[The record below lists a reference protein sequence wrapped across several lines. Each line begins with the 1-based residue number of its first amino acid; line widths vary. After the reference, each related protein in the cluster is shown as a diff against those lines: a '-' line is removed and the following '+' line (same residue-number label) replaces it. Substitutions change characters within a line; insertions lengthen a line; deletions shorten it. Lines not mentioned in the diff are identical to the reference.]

1 MEDWK
6 RNLGVLMLPGIGL
19 KRWLALAGA
28 GVLLLVLGATLAA
41 IELTALSLEVADR
54 LIGIG
59 RVVTLA
65 DVLPVLWRGILFGAL
80 GLAVFGVGAFQCYR
94 TLLSAATYRRAG
106 GGLVENLSVRRSR
119 RGGPAIAAI
128 GGGTGLA
135 SLLRGL
141 KRYTEDITAIV
152 TAADDG
158 GSSGRLRTDFGV
170 SPPGDARQCLIAL
183 SDSEPLMDE
192 VLSYRFETGAGLEG
206 HSMGNLLLTALAQNH
221 GDLHDALQAAARLLN
236 IKGQVAPST
245 REPNLI
251 LFAET
256 EDAVILRGESAI
268 GTANQPISHLWVEP
282 RGAPAN
288 PAALEA
294 IARADIIVIGPGS
307 LYTSILP
314 NFLIRG
320 ISQAVEDSSAPK
332 VFVCNVATQY
342 GETDNFD
349 AESHLRVFEEQAGV
363 SVSHFLVN
371 SKPIAVE
378 PEFRQDP
385 ILPAKPRWFQGA
397 FISADLVDKRLPTRH
412 DPHKLADQLLRILRL
427 SPIRRPA

>member
-1 MEDWK
+1 MEGWK
-6 RNLGVLMLPGIGL
+6 RNLGVLLLPGIGL

-41 IELTALSLEVADR
+41 IELTALSLEAADR
-54 LIGIG
+54 LIGVG
-59 RVVTLA
+59 RALTLA
-65 DVLPVLWRGILFGAL
+65 SVLPVLWRGVLFGAL
-80 GLAVFGVGAFQCYR
+80 GLAVFGVGAFQAYR

-106 GGLVENLSVRRSR
+106 GSVVENLSVRRSR

-128 GGGTGLA
+128 GGGTGMA

-141 KRYTEDITAIV
+141 KLHTEDITAIV

-158 GSSGRLRTDFGV
+158 GSSGRLRSDFGV

-236 IKGQVAPST
+236 VKGQVVPST
-245 REPNLI
+245 REPDLT

-256 EDAVILRGESAI
+256 EDAVFLRGESAV
-268 GTANQPISHLWVEP
+268 GTANKPISHLWVEP

-294 IARADIIVIGPGS
+294 IARAEIIVIGPGS

-320 ISQAVEDSSAPK
+320 VSKAVEDSKAPK

-363 SVSHFLVN
+363 GMSHFLVN
-371 SKPIAVE
+371 ARPIAVE

-385 ILPAKPRWFQGA
+385 IQPERPHWFDGA
-397 FISADLVDKRLPTRH
+397 FISADLVDERLPTRH
-412 DPHKLADQLLRILRL
+412 DPHKLAAQVLRILREG
-427 SPIRRPA
+427 